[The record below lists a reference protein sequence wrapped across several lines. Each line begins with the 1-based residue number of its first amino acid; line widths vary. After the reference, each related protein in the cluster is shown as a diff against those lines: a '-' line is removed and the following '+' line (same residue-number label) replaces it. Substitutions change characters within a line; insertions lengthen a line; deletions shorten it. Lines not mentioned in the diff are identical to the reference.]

1 MDKLELLEKEELTNR
16 EKEIYRTLRSNIE
29 FTGIENKVIAITSVL
44 PDDGKST
51 VSFHLAAAFAEADKK
66 TLYIDADI
74 RKSVFA
80 IRYGVG
86 NNHKGLSHLLSGQ
99 AAMQEVVYSTNKRS
113 LFVVPTGV
121 LPKNPTE
128 LLGNV
133 RFKEA
138 LHALKGVFDYI
149 IVDTPPLG
157 SVIDAAVIAKNCDAS
172 CLVVPYD
179 SVSRNVTKA
188 IINQLKTANPNFLGV
203 ILNKVNMKDRG
214 YYGKRYGGYYQRY
227 GSEYGSY

>member
-1 MDKLELLEKEELTNR
+1 MDRLELIEKEEMTNR

-44 PDDGKST
+44 PNDGKST
-51 VSFHLAAAFAEADKK
+51 VSFQLASTFAEADKK

-80 IRYGVG
+80 SRYGICG
-86 NNHKGLSHLLSGQ
+86 NPKGVSHLLSGQ
-99 AAMQEVVYSTNKRS
+99 ATIQEVVYSTNKCN
-113 LFVVPTGV
+113 LFIIPTGV

-138 LHALKGVFDYI
+138 LRILKDLFDYI

-172 CLVVPYD
+172 CLVVSCD
-179 SVSRNVTKA
+179 SVSRNMTKA
-188 IINQLKTANPNFLGV
+188 VIAQLKTANPNFLGV
-203 ILNKVNMKDRG
+203 VLNKVSVKSSS
-214 YYGKRYGGYYQRY
+214 YYGRRYGGYYQRY